1 MTRSCSDAAQ
11 RRGATKYTDKA
22 LFQFT
27 GGPRAYSRRYAL
39 SLPRQRLNRRRCCLF
54 FRGREHRMH
63 FVILSSLSAVA
74 LLLASLTLLVL
85 GRRIGERRLQAD
97 PGGAFA
103 GHGAVEAAVFGLL
116 GLLLAFTFSGAL
128 KRFDDRRQLISE
140 EAAAF
145 ATAYWQADLLQPS
158 ARPVL
163 RDRLRQYLRARL
175 EVSRQPRLIEGG
187 QEVFSSDMSKRSR
200 ALQAEIWRTASDPN
214 HAMRAEAVDQVL
226 LPTLTS
232 LFAAADARNSA
243 GQRHP
248 PEIIFV
254 MLFGLTL
261 VSALLAGYGM
271 AGSKRPSWV
280 HMAGFALSLAGT
292 VFVIYDIEYPRS
304 GLIRVDQFDHVLV
317 NALNHVS
324 P

>member
-1 MTRSCSDAAQ
+1 MPRNGVGEPTIGIRPYSIYRSLSGMRAALC
-11 RRGATKYTDKA
+11 RRGLIFSTNSQRFDPAGVC
-22 LFQFT
+22 
-27 GGPRAYSRRYAL
+27 GGYENPHAVCNS
-39 SLPRQRLNRRRCCLF
+39 
-54 FRGREHRMH
+54 
-63 FVILSSLSAVA
+63 SSLSAFA
-74 LLLASLTLLVL
+74 LLLASLAMLVL

-103 GHGAVEAAVFGLL
+103 GHAAVETAVFGLL

-128 KRFDDRRQLISE
+128 KRFDGRRQLIGD
-140 EAAAF
+140 EATALSA
-145 ATAYWQADLLQPS
+145 AYWQADLLQPS
-158 ARPVL
+158 ARAL
-163 RDRLRQYLRARL
+163 FRDRLRQYLQARL
-175 EVSRQPRLIEGG
+175 EASRQPRLIEGG
-187 QEVFSSDMSKRSR
+187 QEVLTSDVVKRSE
-200 ALQAEIWRTASDPN
+200 ALQAEIWRTANNPN
-214 HAMRAEAVDQVL
+214 HAIRAESVDQVL

-232 LFAAADARNSA
+232 LFAVAKARNSV

-292 VFVIYDIEYPRS
+292 VFVIYDIEFPRS
-304 GLIRVDQFDHVLV
+304 GLIRVDQF
-317 NALNHVS
+317 
-324 P
+324 

>member
-1 MTRSCSDAAQ
+1 
-11 RRGATKYTDKA
+11 
-22 LFQFT
+22 
-27 GGPRAYSRRYAL
+27 
-39 SLPRQRLNRRRCCLF
+39 
-54 FRGREHRMH
+54 
-63 FVILSSLSAVA
+63 LSALA
-74 LLLASLTLLVL
+74 LLVASLALLML
-85 GRRIGERRLQAD
+85 GRRIGERHLQAD

-103 GHGAVEAAVFGLL
+103 GHTAVETAVFGLL
-116 GLLLAFTFSGAL
+116 GLLLAFTFSGAMQ
-128 KRFDDRRQLISE
+128 RFDERRQLIGD
-140 EAAAF
+140 EATAL

-158 ARPVL
+158 ARGVL
-163 RDRLRQYLRARL
+163 RDHLRQYLQARL

-187 QEVFSSDMSKRSR
+187 QEVLTSDALKRSE
-200 ALQAEIWRTASDPN
+200 ALKAEIWRTASDPN
-214 HAMRAEAVDQVL
+214 HAITAESVDQVL

-232 LFAAADARNSA
+232 MFAAANARNFV

-292 VFVIYDIEYPRS
+292 VFVIYDIEFPRS
-304 GLIRVDQFDHVLV
+304 SLIRVDQFDQVLV
-317 NALNHVS
+317 NALDHM
-324 P
+324 PK